1 MLNGTLVAVQRAI
14 TCFLEHF
21 YNQETDQLDIPEPLQ
36 PFVRAKSLKK
46 PK

>member
-21 YNQETDQLDIPEPLQ
+21 YSHQSDQLEIPVPLQ
-36 PFVRAKSLKK
+36 PFVRAKTLKK
-46 PK
+46 AR